1 MSDNTIPEYLQRD
14 LAQLEKARAAHL
26 ENARLMDETVTAIER
41 AEQEK
46 NALAQADGNDA
57 DDWRTAFRAAG
68 GVLSD
73 ELKQRHIE
81 RVARRELVQEYDNLA
96 VVLNFERE
104 RLKGACDSTA
114 TAYRKAHHHLLSLY
128 AEHELEHA
136 LNETC
141 EALVRAMHLSILV
154 QENPLANTTGH
165 QGYIA
170 PEKAVMQQVKS
181 SLEQKIKQMQI
192 SLSGEPVLRLTGL
205 SAATLPHMDYEV
217 AGTPAQRKV
226 WQDKIDQQG
235 AELKARGLLS

>member
-1 MSDNTIPEYLQRD
+1 
-14 LAQLEKARAAHL
+14 
-26 ENARLMDETVTAIER
+26 
-41 AEQEK
+41 
-46 NALAQADGNDA
+46 
-57 DDWRTAFRAAG
+57 
-68 GVLSD
+68 
-73 ELKQRHIE
+73 
-81 RVARRELVQEYDNLA
+81 A

-170 PEKAVMQQVKS
+170 PDKAVMQQVKS

-192 SLSGEPVLRLTGL
+192 SLTGEPVLRLTGL

>member
-1 MSDNTIPEYLQRD
+1 M
-14 LAQLEKARAAHL
+14 
-26 ENARLMDETVTAIER
+26 
-41 AEQEK
+41 
-46 NALAQADGNDA
+46 
-57 DDWRTAFRAAG
+57 
-68 GVLSD
+68 
-73 ELKQRHIE
+73 
-81 RVARRELVQEYDNLA
+81 ARRELVQEYDNLA

-165 QGYIA
+165 QGYVA

-192 SLSGEPVLRLTGL
+192 SLTGEPVVSYCRRLTSVNRGISVCL
-205 SAATLPHMDYEV
+205 KCIPFLNLYC
-217 AGTPAQRKV
+217 QRKSFHSLQMSQSNKYSGTV
-226 WQDKIDQQG
+226 QS
-235 AELKARGLLS
+235 LSWCHPSA

>member
-1 MSDNTIPEYLQRD
+1 
-14 LAQLEKARAAHL
+14 
-26 ENARLMDETVTAIER
+26 
-41 AEQEK
+41 
-46 NALAQADGNDA
+46 
-57 DDWRTAFRAAG
+57 
-68 GVLSD
+68 
-73 ELKQRHIE
+73 
-81 RVARRELVQEYDNLA
+81 
-96 VVLNFERE
+96 
-104 RLKGACDSTA
+104 
-114 TAYRKAHHHLLSLY
+114 LSLY

-141 EALVRAMHLSILV
+141 EALVRAMHLSIQV

-165 QGYIA
+165 QGYVA

-192 SLSGEPVLRLTGL
+192 SLTGEPVLRLTGL

>member
-1 MSDNTIPEYLQRD
+1 MSDNTIPEYLQPA

-114 TAYRKAHHHLLSLY
+114 SRPLTR
-128 AEHELEHA
+128 
-136 LNETC
+136 
-141 EALVRAMHLSILV
+141 VRITKQHGCNAKMSWQRPNRNICGFC
-154 QENPLANTTGH
+154 Q
-165 QGYIA
+165 
-170 PEKAVMQQVKS
+170 EKAETSVAWTNYAILSKS
-181 SLEQKIKQMQI
+181 EN
-192 SLSGEPVLRLTGL
+192 GR
-205 SAATLPHMDYEV
+205 
-217 AGTPAQRKV
+217 
-226 WQDKIDQQG
+226 
-235 AELKARGLLS
+235 

>member
-1 MSDNTIPEYLQRD
+1 MSDNTIPEYLQPA

-26 ENARLMDETVTAIER
+26 ENARLMDETVKAIER

-104 RLKGACDSTA
+104 
-114 TAYRKAHHHLLSLY
+114 
-128 AEHELEHA
+128 
-136 LNETC
+136 
-141 EALVRAMHLSILV
+141 
-154 QENPLANTTGH
+154 
-165 QGYIA
+165 
-170 PEKAVMQQVKS
+170 
-181 SLEQKIKQMQI
+181 
-192 SLSGEPVLRLTGL
+192 
-205 SAATLPHMDYEV
+205 
-217 AGTPAQRKV
+217 
-226 WQDKIDQQG
+226 
-235 AELKARGLLS
+235 

>member
-1 MSDNTIPEYLQRD
+1 M
-14 LAQLEKARAAHL
+14 
-26 ENARLMDETVTAIER
+26 
-41 AEQEK
+41 
-46 NALAQADGNDA
+46 
-57 DDWRTAFRAAG
+57 
-68 GVLSD
+68 
-73 ELKQRHIE
+73 
-81 RVARRELVQEYDNLA
+81 ARRELVQEYDNLA

-104 RLKGACDSTA
+104 RLRKACDSTA

-165 QGYIA
+165 QGYID
-170 PEKAVMQQVKS
+170 PDKAVMQQVKS

-192 SLSGEPVLRLTGL
+192 SLTGEPVPG
-205 SAATLPHMDYEV
+205 SP
-217 AGTPAQRKV
+217 GCQRQHSRTWIMRWQAHRHSEV

>member
-1 MSDNTIPEYLQRD
+1 MSDHTIPEYLQPA

-46 NALAQADGNDA
+46 NALTQADGNDA

-141 EALVRAMHLSILV
+141 EA
-154 QENPLANTTGH
+154 
-165 QGYIA
+165 
-170 PEKAVMQQVKS
+170 
-181 SLEQKIKQMQI
+181 
-192 SLSGEPVLRLTGL
+192 
-205 SAATLPHMDYEV
+205 
-217 AGTPAQRKV
+217 
-226 WQDKIDQQG
+226 
-235 AELKARGLLS
+235 

>member
-1 MSDNTIPEYLQRD
+1 MSDNTIPEYLQPA

-141 EALVRAMHLSILV
+141 EALVRAMHLSILA
-154 QENPLANTTGH
+154 QENPLANRKLNRCKS
-165 QGYIA
+165 A
-170 PEKAVMQQVKS
+170 SAVS
-181 SLEQKIKQMQI
+181 RF
-192 SLSGEPVLRLTGL
+192 SG
-205 SAATLPHMDYEV
+205 
-217 AGTPAQRKV
+217 
-226 WQDKIDQQG
+226 WQDCQRQHSRTWIMRWQ
-235 AELKARGLLS
+235 AHRHSARCGRTK

>member
-1 MSDNTIPEYLQRD
+1 MSDNTIPEYLQPA

-165 QGYIA
+165 QGYVA
-170 PEKAVMQQVKS
+170 PDKAVMQQVGRTEYVEVTFENGRIILTPMQVRPADAVREK
-181 SLEQKIKQMQI
+181 LAALGITEQDVEDAI
-192 SLSGEPVLRLTGL
+192 SWSRGE
-205 SAATLPHMDYEV
+205 
-217 AGTPAQRKV
+217 
-226 WQDKIDQQG
+226 
-235 AELKARGLLS
+235 KA

>member
-1 MSDNTIPEYLQRD
+1 
-14 LAQLEKARAAHL
+14 
-26 ENARLMDETVTAIER
+26 MDETVTAIER

-114 TAYRKAHHHLLSLY
+114 TAYRKAHYHLLSLY
-128 AEHELEHA
+128 AEHELETP
-136 LNETC
+136 LMKP
-141 EALVRAMHLSILV
+141 VRR
-154 QENPLANTTGH
+154 
-165 QGYIA
+165 
-170 PEKAVMQQVKS
+170 
-181 SLEQKIKQMQI
+181 
-192 SLSGEPVLRLTGL
+192 LSG
-205 SAATLPHMDYEV
+205 
-217 AGTPAQRKV
+217 QC
-226 WQDKIDQQG
+226 I
-235 AELKARGLLS
+235 

>member
-1 MSDNTIPEYLQRD
+1 MSDNTIPEYLQPA

-46 NALAQADGNDA
+46 NALTQADGNDA

-165 QGYIA
+165 QGYVA

-192 SLSGEPVLRLTGL
+192 SLSGEPVL
-205 SAATLPHMDYEV
+205 
-217 AGTPAQRKV
+217 
-226 WQDKIDQQG
+226 
-235 AELKARGLLS
+235 

>member
-1 MSDNTIPEYLQRD
+1 MRPSRPLNGQRR
-14 LAQLEKARAAHL
+14 K
-26 ENARLMDETVTAIER
+26 
-41 AEQEK
+41 K

-141 EALVRAMHLSILV
+141 EALVRAMHLSIG
-154 QENPLANTTGH
+154 TG
-165 QGYIA
+165 
-170 PEKAVMQQVKS
+170 KS
-181 SLEQKIKQMQI
+181 ARQHHRP
-192 SLSGEPVLRLTGL
+192 SGLRRAGKGCH
-205 SAATLPHMDYEV
+205 AAGEII
-217 AGTPAQRKV
+217 AGT
-226 WQDKIDQQG
+226 
-235 AELKARGLLS
+235 EN

>member
-1 MSDNTIPEYLQRD
+1 MRPLRPLNGQSR
-14 LAQLEKARAAHL
+14 
-26 ENARLMDETVTAIER
+26 
-41 AEQEK
+41 K

-141 EALVRAMHLSILV
+141 EALVRAMHLSIW
-154 QENPLANTTGH
+154 
-165 QGYIA
+165 YR
-170 PEKAVMQQVKS
+170 
-181 SLEQKIKQMQI
+181 KIRSPTPPAIRATSHRKR
-192 SLSGEPVLRLTGL
+192 LSCSR
-205 SAATLPHMDYEV
+205 
-217 AGTPAQRKV
+217 
-226 WQDKIDQQG
+226 
-235 AELKARGLLS
+235 

>member
-1 MSDNTIPEYLQRD
+1 MSDNTIPEYLQPA

-26 ENARLMDETVTAIER
+26 ENARLMDETITAIER

-104 RLKGACDSTA
+104 RLKG
-114 TAYRKAHHHLLSLY
+114 
-128 AEHELEHA
+128 
-136 LNETC
+136 
-141 EALVRAMHLSILV
+141 
-154 QENPLANTTGH
+154 
-165 QGYIA
+165 
-170 PEKAVMQQVKS
+170 
-181 SLEQKIKQMQI
+181 
-192 SLSGEPVLRLTGL
+192 
-205 SAATLPHMDYEV
+205 
-217 AGTPAQRKV
+217 
-226 WQDKIDQQG
+226 
-235 AELKARGLLS
+235 